1 MGIHYTE
8 NGKQLSSQSKSLHGD
23 VQIRA
28 RSGGNNGWEVRN
40 VSEGITL
47 FHSHYRDDCEDYMAS
62 MYRLFEYVS
71 THRWGR

>member
-8 NGKQLSSQSKSLHGD
+8 KGEQLSNQSRSLLGD
-23 VQIRA
+23 VKIRA